1 MRLIADPGV
10 IGWLDS
16 QTAGVIWI
24 TSVKVL
30 EVRTGIEL
38 LPAGRHRTTLSVD
51 FEAFLDADIEGRVVA
66 FDTDA
71 ARITASI
78 IAARR
83 RAGRPGDL
91 RDTMIAGIAVATGAS
106 LATRNTRHF
115 DDLSIA
121 LINPWTD

>member
-24 TSVKVL
+24 TSVTVL